1 MRFRQ
6 AERRTNGAGRADLG
20 WLTLAVAVQV
30 ASIEMFARQQRS
42 LCAMLGLHISV
53 AVAWQRAAAGDWTN
67 YAADIARRANR
78 AEH

>member
-1 MRFRQ
+1 
-6 AERRTNGAGRADLG
+6 
-20 WLTLAVAVQV
+20 V

-67 YAADIARRANR
+67 YAADIARRTNR